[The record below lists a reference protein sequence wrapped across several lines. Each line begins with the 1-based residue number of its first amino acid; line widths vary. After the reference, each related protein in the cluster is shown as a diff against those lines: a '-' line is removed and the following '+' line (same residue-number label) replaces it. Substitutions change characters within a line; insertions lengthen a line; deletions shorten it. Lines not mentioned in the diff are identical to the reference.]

1 MKRLTLVS
9 LTCLMFC
16 GMVVINCKKEK
27 VKEKDKPAE
36 VVLSQNIQN
45 MVPDSIMKK
54 IIASGMII
62 NKGNTPPGMVNS
74 YKVSPYTLKCTSMTG
89 DYIIGSI
96 FADYNF
102 RLYDQDNI
110 NLTIKLDYVNGNE
123 TGTGLGGFTAGNGD
137 NFSIFVKVRSTC
149 FNSQADILQIISGT
163 VSLDGIHNFCF
174 ANYMLNNYGN
184 PLGLWMDNG
193 AGRVFFDADTES
205 PVVTSL
211 QAMTKGKAKMKSGSL
226 R

>member
-1 MKRLTLVS
+1 
-9 LTCLMFC
+9 
-16 GMVVINCKKEK
+16 
-27 VKEKDKPAE
+27 
-36 VVLSQNIQN
+36 
-45 MVPDSIMKK
+45 
-54 IIASGMII
+54 
-62 NKGNTPPGMVNS
+62 
-74 YKVSPYTLKCTSMTG
+74 MTG

-163 VSLDGIHNFCF
+163 VSLEGIHNFCF

-193 AGRVFFDADTES
+193 EGRVFFDADTES

-211 QAMTKGKAKMKSGSL
+211 QAMNKRKAKMKSGSL
-226 R
+226 K

>member
-9 LTCLMFC
+9 LACLMFG
-16 GMVVINCKKEK
+16 GMFVINCKKEK
-27 VKEKDKPAE
+27 VKEKDKTAE

-45 MVPDSIMKK
+45 MVPDSILTK
-54 IIASGMII
+54 IVRLGMVI

-74 YKVSPYTLKCTSMTG
+74 YKVSPYTLKCTTITG
-89 DYIIGSI
+89 DYNIGSI

-110 NLTIKLDYVNGNE
+110 NLTVKLGYVNGNE
-123 TGTGLGGFTAGNGD
+123 IGTGLGGYTAGSGD
-137 NFSIFVKVRSTC
+137 GFSIFVKVRATC
-149 FNSQADILQIISGT
+149 FTSQADILQIISGT
-163 VSLDGIHNFCF
+163 VSSDGIHNFCF

-193 AGRVFFDADTES
+193 QGRVFFDADAES
-205 PVVTSL
+205 PVVNSL
-211 QAMTKGKAKMKSGSL
+211 QAKAKGKVKISGSL
-226 R
+226 K